1 MDLNDLRIAVT
12 LMSLV
17 LFIALVVHTWS
28 RRRTAE
34 HDVAAHLPFVEDEPA
49 TEDNAAARQRGTTL

>member
-17 LFIALVVHTWS
+17 LFIALVLHTWS
-28 RRRTAE
+28 RRRVAE
-34 HDVAAHLPFVEDEPA
+34 HDDAAQLPFIDDEM
-49 TEDNAAARQRGTTL
+49 AAPRQEKTR